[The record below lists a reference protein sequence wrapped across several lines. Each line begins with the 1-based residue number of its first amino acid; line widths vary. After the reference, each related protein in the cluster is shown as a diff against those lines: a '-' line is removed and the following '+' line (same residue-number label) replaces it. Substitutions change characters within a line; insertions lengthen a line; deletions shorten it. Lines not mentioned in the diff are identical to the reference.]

1 MLLNYIWVG
10 FLLAGFVVA
19 LVRVI
24 GYYYRDFFADALG
37 IIFDRAD
44 LEVFSAI
51 VNSTFD
57 MAETSVKIAIYLIG
71 VMTLWL
77 GIMKIGERGG
87 AINALSRVVSPFFR
101 KIFPELPA
109 NHPAIGSMLMNFCA
123 NMLGLDNAATPLG
136 LKAMKDLQQV
146 NTKKDTAS
154 NSMIMFIV
162 LNTSGLTIIPISIM
176 AIRAASGAKDPT
188 DVFVPLL
195 LATYFATL
203 AGLIAVAIVQK
214 INLFNRVVLAY
225 LGGLTA
231 IIALVIW
238 YLTSIEQ
245 PRVEVISRFA
255 GNFILFMFII
265 TFIWLGIRKKI
276 NIYGSFIDGAKE
288 GFEVAIKIIPY
299 LVAMLFAIGV
309 FRASGAMD
317 FIIAGL
323 DKFFGLFGIN
333 TDFIPALPVA
343 FMKPLSGSGAR
354 GLMVEAMQTYGADS
368 FVGRLASTLQG
379 TTETTFYTLAVYFGA
394 VNIKKVRHAVSC
406 GLIADLAGV
415 IAAIFIAYL
424 FFH

>member
-136 LKAMKDLQQV
+136 LKAMKDLQKV

-276 NIYGSFIDGAKE
+276 NIYESFIDGAKE
-288 GFEVAIKIIPY
+288 GFEIAIKIIPY
-299 LVAMLFAIGV
+299 LVAMLFA
-309 FRASGAMD
+309 MD
-317 FIIAGL
+317 FIIGGL

-368 FVGRLASTLQG
+368 FVGRLASTFQG

-394 VNIKKVRHAVSC
+394 VSIKKVRHAVSC
-406 GLIADLAGV
+406 GLIADLAGI